1 MPKLTIL
8 NHWRNPV
15 EIVIL
20 NVVTV
25 TLPPGEKLERELNGP
40 VRLRARA
47 TGNDRNFIRDGDSAD
62 GLVQNR
68 VFVVEVPDPNAAQFE
83 FRVS

>member
-1 MPKLTIL
+1 MPRLTIL
-8 NHWRNPV
+8 NHWSNPV

-25 TLPPGEKLERELNGP
+25 TLAPGEKLERDLNGP
-40 VRLRARA
+40 VQLRARA

-62 GLVQNR
+62 GLGPKQSAHCGGARSKRRSVR
-68 VFVVEVPDPNAAQFE
+68 V
-83 FRVS
+83 

>member
-1 MPKLTIL
+1 MPRLTIL
-8 NHWRNPV
+8 NHWSNPV

-25 TLPPGEKLERELNGP
+25 TLAPGEKLERDLNGP
-40 VRLRARA
+40 VQLRARA

-68 VFVVEVPDPNAAQFE
+68 VLIVEVPDPNAAQFV